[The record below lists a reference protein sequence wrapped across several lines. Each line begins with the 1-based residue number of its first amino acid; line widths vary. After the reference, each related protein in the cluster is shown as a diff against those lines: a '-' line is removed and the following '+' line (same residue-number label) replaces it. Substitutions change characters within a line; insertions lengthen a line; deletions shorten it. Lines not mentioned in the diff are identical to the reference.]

1 MDNCVFCKII
11 AGEFPTHVVYE
22 DERVIAILDHRPV
35 RPGHCMVMP
44 KQHID
49 YFTNLPDDL
58 ASHITLVG
66 NRVGRKIMEVMNP
79 RPMRVGF
86 VVHGFIPH
94 VHYHVIPQHSEDDIT
109 SGVYGCV
116 RDGQVAFDAEIVPIA
131 DNEKQKQ
138 IAALLRS

>member
-1 MDNCVFCKII
+1 MENCIFCKII
-11 AGEFPTHVVYE
+11 AGELPAHIIYE

-35 RPGHCMVMP
+35 RPGHCMVIP
-44 KQHID
+44 REHID
-49 YFTNLPDDL
+49 YFTNVPDDL
-58 ASHITLVG
+58 ASHIILVG
-66 NRVGRKIMEVMNP
+66 NKLGRKIMETMVP
-79 RPMRVGF
+79 KPMRVGF
-86 VVHGFIPH
+86 VIHGQIPH
-94 VHYHVIPQHSEDDIT
+94 VHYHVIPQHGEDDIT